1 MKEKSLDHHEK
12 ENHRGRH
19 LDFDIRCIASKTAVS
34 TDFSF
39 IFSFDVEILDPGF
52 HKRRLFLEMLLSI
65 GLNLSVS
72 LPFFDE
78 EFILPLSNWL
88 NVVQRSF
95 DGSAICLSIQV
106 RSGLQMGCQAL
117 FYSRNQRLNLQVW
130 SVLSSF
136 NVISNSFTTLASSG
150 PATIHLKSAPG
161 VSVIPIPPPSP
172 LINSLFCSWAW
183 SSGIEE
189 KVLVV
194 FCTVNFPPL
203 VENSLET
210 CGCLFGSSTMSLI
223 WTGSHRE

>member
-52 HKRRLFLEMLLSI
+52 ERRLFLEILLSI

-136 NVISNSFTTLASSG
+136 NVLSNSFTTLL
-150 PATIHLKSAPG
+150 PAP
-161 VSVIPIPPPSP
+161 VQPPSI
-172 LINSLFCSWAW
+172 L
-183 SSGIEE
+183 
-189 KVLVV
+189 KVHQESQWFQYPRRPPWLTHYSVHEPGLVV
-194 FCTVNFPPL
+194 
-203 VENSLET
+203 
-210 CGCLFGSSTMSLI
+210 
-223 WTGSHRE
+223 

>member
-52 HKRRLFLEMLLSI
+52 ERRLFLEILLSI

-136 NVISNSFTTLASSG
+136 NVLSNSFTTLASSG

-189 KVLVV
+189 KVLVI
-194 FCTVNFPPL
+194 FCPVTFPPL
-203 VENSLET
+203 VENSL
-210 CGCLFGSSTMSLI
+210 
-223 WTGSHRE
+223 

>member
-12 ENHRGRH
+12 ETHRGRH

-136 NVISNSFTTLASSG
+136 NVLSNSFTTLASSG
-150 PATIHLKSAPG
+150 PTTIHLKSAPG
-161 VSVIPIPPPSP
+161 LSVIPIPPPSP

-203 VENSLET
+203 VENSL
-210 CGCLFGSSTMSLI
+210 
-223 WTGSHRE
+223 